1 MSLSGLRT
9 LLLSFSLIVPVAALA
24 DESSGTPPE
33 QLGTVSFANS
43 CSEAVQP
50 ELQRAVKLLHS
61 FWWEQGERAF
71 RDVLA
76 KDPSCAIATWGIAS
90 ILLGNTFSPGPT
102 PAQAQAAAEALAQGR
117 AIDAKTER
125 ERGYIEAIGAYYD
138 RFSERPQRARMK
150 SLSDAFQ
157 ALAQRFPDDD
167 ETQIFSALYLTA
179 TQDPADKTFAATLK
193 AASILQT
200 QFAKHPDH
208 PGVAHY
214 LIHSYDY
221 PPIADKGLEAALCYA
236 DIAPS
241 APHALHMPSHI
252 FTRVGA
258 WKESVATNTRSAAAA
273 KASGEGISTLHA
285 TDYMVYADLQM
296 AHDADAKRLVD
307 EVRQANMAA
316 SPANAGPYATA
327 AVPARYA
334 VERGAWAEAKAL
346 QPSESRF
353 PYTTAMTLFARAI
366 GAARSGDPAGAE
378 PDVAAL
384 GKIVADLKAKD
395 GYWATEV
402 EVQHLA
408 AQGWVAFA
416 KGQREEGLK
425 LMRASADMEDA
436 SEKSAVTPGRLLPA
450 RELLGDMLMEAGRPA
465 EALAEYEASQTH
477 DPKRFRNVYGAG
489 RAAAAAG
496 NRDKAR
502 YHYERLVEMTA
513 GADPRPELIAARE
526 YLAKN

>member
-1 MSLSGLRT
+1 MSIPSLRA
-9 LLLSFSLIVPVAALA
+9 LLLGFALVTPAATWA
-24 DESSGTPPE
+24 DEPKGTPPE
-33 QLGTVSFANS
+33 QLGTVTFANS
-43 CSEAVQP
+43 CADAVQP

-61 FWWEQGERAF
+61 FWWEEGERAF
-71 RDVLA
+71 RGVLER
-76 KDPSCAIATWGIAS
+76 DPGCAIATWGIAS

-102 PAQAQAAAEALAQGR
+102 PAQAQAANEAIAKGR
-117 AIDAKTER
+117 ALGAKTER
-125 ERGYIEAIGAYYD
+125 ERLYIEAIGAFYD

-150 SLSDAFQ
+150 SLADAFG

-193 AASILQT
+193 AAAILQT

-221 PPIADKGLEAALCYA
+221 PAIADKGLEAAMCYA

-258 WKESVATNTRSAAAA
+258 WKESVATNVKSAAAA
-273 KASGEGISTLHA
+273 KAQGEPTSALHA

-296 AHDADAKRLVD
+296 AHDRDAKRLMD
-307 EVRQANMAA
+307 EVGQANAA
-316 SPANAGPYATA
+316 GPGPNAGPYATA

-334 VERGAWAEAKAL
+334 VERGAWADAKRL
-346 QPSESRF
+346 QLAESRF
-353 PYTTAMTLFARAI
+353 PYTTAMTHFARAM

-378 PDVAAL
+378 PDVQAL
-384 GKIVADLKAKD
+384 GKIADELKAQD
-395 GYWATEV
+395 RYSAAEV

-408 AQGWVAFA
+408 AAAWLAHA
-416 KGQREEGLK
+416 KGQRDEALK
-425 LMRASADMEDA
+425 QMRASADMEDA
-436 SEKSAVTPGRLLPA
+436 SEKSAVTPGR
-450 RELLGDMLMEAGRPA
+450 R
-465 EALAEYEASQTH
+465 
-477 DPKRFRNVYGAG
+477 KIG
-489 RAAAAAG
+489 RA
-496 NRDKAR
+496 
-502 YHYERLVEMTA
+502 HV
-513 GADPRPELIAARE
+513 
-526 YLAKN
+526 